1 MADTPRYP
9 DRRERVHLAK
19 LMEGRVDCQVSGRWL
34 QFPPSASEI
43 GKGGGGTH
51 ALMIVDVM
59 TMDANDK
66 ERKLCEL
73 ALARED
79 LLLILNRM
87 PVVPRGGSPLPKL
100 GPSHE

>member
-1 MADTPRYP
+1 MRL
-9 DRRERVHLAK
+9 EK

-34 QFPPSASEI
+34 QFPPSASVI
-43 GKGGGGTH
+43 GKGGGATH

-79 LLLILNRM
+79 LLLMALVQTCSSARM
-87 PVVPRGGSPLPKL
+87 TAFA
-100 GPSHE
+100 